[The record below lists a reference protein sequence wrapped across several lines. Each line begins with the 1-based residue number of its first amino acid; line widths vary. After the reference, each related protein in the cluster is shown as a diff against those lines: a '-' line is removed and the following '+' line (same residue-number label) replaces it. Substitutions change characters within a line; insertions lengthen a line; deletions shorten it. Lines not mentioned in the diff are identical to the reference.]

1 MINFYHD
8 TKENRKENNPTGPQ
22 ISDHPYIILI
32 IGGSGSRK
40 TNSLLNLISQQP
52 DIKFFY
58 MLKSI

>member
-8 TKENRKENNPTGPQ
+8 TKENRKENNPIGPQ

-32 IGGSGSRK
+32 IGGSGSRN

-52 DIKFFY
+52 DIG
-58 MLKSI
+58 